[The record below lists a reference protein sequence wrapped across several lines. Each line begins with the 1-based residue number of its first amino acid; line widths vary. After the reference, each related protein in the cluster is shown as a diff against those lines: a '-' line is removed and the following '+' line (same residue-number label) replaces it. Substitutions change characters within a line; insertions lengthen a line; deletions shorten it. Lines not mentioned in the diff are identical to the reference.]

1 MIFIITF
8 DITVGSKGCAVLAG
22 FAVCLDNRLNF
33 LASICSV
40 PLVEHIHYRQHIHSR
55 SVFVGGINVIVQCNE
70 ADIVSW
76 ENVVDILPDLNVIS
90 SETAQVFNNNQ
101 IDFSRLCVLK
111 QTCHG
116 RSVEARAGIAD
127 TMNVNAN
134 YLIGRTNTTALKGKM
149 KTVCEFTGLSDCA
162 VEYLSELVKNKDYA
176 KLSVINHLF
185 DELSEDYDFY
195 SYEAQNGEEAASS
208 VLGALF
214 VYFERCS
221 DKASVWDEFADLGND
236 RRKEVLAAAYKQLL
250 LNQVT
255 ELVKSSAEA
264 YRRDNEPIER

>member
-1 MIFIITF
+1 MESKNTCVEVFGKRLKELRKANGYTIEQFADMVGISKSTLGYYENDKRMP
-8 DITVGSKGCAVLAG
+8 DIEILA
-22 FAVCLDNRLNF
+22 R
-33 LASICSV
+33 
-40 PLVEHIHYRQHIHSR
+40 
-55 SVFVGGINVIVQCNE
+55 
-70 ADIVSW
+70 
-76 ENVVDILPDLNVIS
+76 
-90 SETAQVFNNNQ
+90 
-101 IDFSRLCVLK
+101 
-111 QTCHG
+111 
-116 RSVEARAGIAD
+116 IAD
-127 TMNVNAN
+127 TLNVNAD

-162 VEYLSELVKNKDYA
+162 VEYLSELVKNKDYE

-185 DELSEDYDFY
+185 QELCEDYDFY
-195 SYEAQNGEEAASS
+195 IYETQNGEETASS

-221 DKASVWDEFADLGND
+221 DTGSVWDEFADLGSD
-236 RRKEVLAAAYKQLL
+236 RRTEILAAAYKQLL